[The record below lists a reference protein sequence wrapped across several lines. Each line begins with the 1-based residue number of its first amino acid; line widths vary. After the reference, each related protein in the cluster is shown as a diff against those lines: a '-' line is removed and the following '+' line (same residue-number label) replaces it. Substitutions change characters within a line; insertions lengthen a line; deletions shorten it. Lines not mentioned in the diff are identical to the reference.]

1 MPLCETF
8 LSQSRTE
15 GALRSKKSIMQA
27 ERQTSPKQLR
37 YLGVFVLFLIVTTG
51 GAVVLYSVS
60 NWSAPAKAK
69 KLQNPVPA
77 TPEAIGAGMMIYTEH
92 CEKCHGEKGDGKGP
106 KAADLSIMPQDFTNV
121 QEMSHIT
128 DGEFFW
134 QISEGHRPMPAFK
147 DKLTE
152 EQRWQAVDYIR
163 TFAKNPYGPTQR

>member
-1 MPLCETF
+1 MP
-8 LSQSRTE
+8 TE
-15 GALRSKKSIMQA
+15 CQKNH
-27 ERQTSPKQLR
+27 KQPR
-37 YLGVFVLFLIVTTG
+37 YLGIFVLFAIVAAG

-60 NWSAPAKAK
+60 NWSVPAKAK

-77 TPEAIGAGMMIYTEH
+77 TGEAIGGGMMIYMEH
-92 CEKCHGEKGDGKGP
+92 CEKCHGENGDGKGP
-106 KAADLSIMPQDFTNV
+106 KAADLSIMPQDFTNA

-152 EQRWQAVDYIR
+152 EERWQVVDYIR
-163 TFAKNPYGPTQR
+163 TFAKKPSGAPQR